1 MNLNELLDQQRELNK
16 IYTSYKV
23 VQFRTIDYIQNVSF
37 SNEKIRYLYARRFK
51 KIEKHLIKYEHNISM
66 FKKYNNRY

>member
-1 MNLNELLDQQRELNK
+1 MNLNELQDQQRELNR

-37 SNEKIRYLYARRFK
+37 SNEKIRYLYTRRFNKIKKHLLAYEK
-51 KIEKHLIKYEHNISM
+51 KITI
-66 FKKYNNRY
+66 FKKSNNIY